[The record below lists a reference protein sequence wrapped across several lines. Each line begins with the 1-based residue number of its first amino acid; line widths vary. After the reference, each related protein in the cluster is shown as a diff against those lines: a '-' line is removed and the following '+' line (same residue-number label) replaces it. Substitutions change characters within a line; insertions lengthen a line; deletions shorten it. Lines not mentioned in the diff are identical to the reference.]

1 MERYKRVFKE
11 EIEGIWYT
19 VIQLGGSIG
28 SKSIRDKKQLKNKK
42 YEGDASKLFS
52 IEQEALNKAT
62 RLNKSLSPGEKQF
75 YKIKYVVAEII
86 DGKYTGN

>member
-19 VIQLGGSIG
+19 VIRLGGSIG

-42 YEGDASKLFS
+42 YEGDASNLFS
-52 IEQEALNKAT
+52 TEQEALNKAT
-62 RLNKSLSPGEKQF
+62 RLNKSLSPGEKQY